1 MPRELENC
9 PKDMLKPTSS
19 AALRSLSACSYSC
32 NLETYSHL
40 KVRRHKRSRMCN

>member
-9 PKDMLKPTSS
+9 PENMLKPTSS
-19 AALRSLSACSYSC
+19 APLRSLSACNCSC

-40 KVRRHKRSRMCN
+40 KVKRHKQSRR